1 MGDTLIRDTEGNV
14 RTIRE
19 MWETPPPKGTKLH
32 SVTPEGQVVENDF
45 IEAFP
50 TGKRK
55 VVRVKTRDGRVV
67 ECTPDHKF
75 LTPDGT
81 YKTIAEIG
89 VGGQIVAAK
98 LD

>member
-1 MGDTLIRDTEGNV
+1 
-14 RTIRE
+14 
-19 MWETPPPKGTKLH
+19 
-32 SVTPEGQVVENDF
+32 VVENDF